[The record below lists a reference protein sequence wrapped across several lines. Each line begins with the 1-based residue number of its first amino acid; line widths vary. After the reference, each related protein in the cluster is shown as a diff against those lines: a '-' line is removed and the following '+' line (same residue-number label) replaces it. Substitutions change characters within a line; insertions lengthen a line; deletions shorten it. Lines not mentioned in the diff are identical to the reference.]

1 MVMDSALA
9 LRATSLSTGSFSIPN
24 LPAYFK
30 YSLRQNP
37 YERQVLLETKGW
49 FFQGNF
55 YIKPRAYESY
65 DRDNFAYLA
74 STCYPEA
81 DYLRIRACSDF
92 LILLF
97 HLDDITDDM
106 DTTDTDT
113 VAEIV
118 MNTLRDPQGYDS
130 PTRVGVL
137 IKE

>member
-9 LRATSLSTGSFSIPN
+9 LRATSVVTGSFSIPD
-24 LPAYFK
+24 LPSYFK
-30 YSLRQNP
+30 YSLRKNS
-37 YERQVLLETKGW
+37 YERQVLFETKGW
-49 FFQGNF
+49 FFQGDF
-55 YIKPRAYESY
+55 FVKPRASDSY
-65 DRDNFAYLA
+65 DRDNFAFLA

-106 DTTDTDT
+106 DTTDTDS

-118 MNTLRDPQGYDS
+118 MNTLRDPYGYDS